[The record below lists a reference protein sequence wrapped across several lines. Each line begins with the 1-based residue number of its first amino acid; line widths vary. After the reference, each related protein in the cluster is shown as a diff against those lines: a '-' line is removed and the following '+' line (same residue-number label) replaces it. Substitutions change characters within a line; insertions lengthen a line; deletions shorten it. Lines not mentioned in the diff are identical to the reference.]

1 MKRSYVLSVFGLI
14 LCLLTGCSRPS
25 AVPDGS
31 AVSTPPACG
40 APSVSTSS
48 QPALSEPG
56 LDDCPDQTNQSTADI
71 TGTVPPE
78 TEASDD
84 TAVPQTTRPASD
96 TAPVTQPSVQTD
108 PLTQPPETTVMS
120 ETTTEPAADAAFF
133 TIIGKDGQTLASRA
147 SVSIDGCKSVYD
159 GLRRFCTEQSLPME
173 STGSGAFVYVRSL
186 CGLAEFDNGPLSGWV
201 YAVNGQY
208 APVGSGGMALCAGDE
223 IVFYYT
229 LDLGKDVQAMLSR

>member
-1 MKRSYVLSVFGLI
+1 MKRSYVLAVFGLI

-133 TIIGKDGQTLASRA
+133 TIIGKDGQTLASR
-147 SVSIDGCKSVYD
+147 VFR
-159 GLRRFCTEQSLPME
+159 LNRRLQKRL
-173 STGSGAFVYVRSL
+173 
-186 CGLAEFDNGPLSGWV
+186 
-201 YAVNGQY
+201 
-208 APVGSGGMALCAGDE
+208 
-223 IVFYYT
+223 
-229 LDLGKDVQAMLSR
+229 